1 MTARQECHGKSS
13 FCLLPKWKRKRR
25 PSNQQNCIALREES
39 DVVPMT
45 DDVLI
50 NTVMVLVFL
59 PPTPYD
65 YSLMPIESNMYHT
78 PLYKLDIEKTAP
90 VS

>member
-1 MTARQECHGKSS
+1 M
-13 FCLLPKWKRKRR
+13 
-25 PSNQQNCIALREES
+25 
-39 DVVPMT
+39 VPMT